1 MSAGLPPAGLPPAGL
16 PQRAAIR
23 LRFTALYA
31 ATILLLLLGAAVAT
45 RQALRATLQQE
56 FDESVRAS
64 AELVSQFFRTE
75 IAEYRTIE
83 ATLTHISGELVFED
97 RSVHI
102 RRPDNSHF
110 GDSVSMP
117 RLARMAV
124 AAPIREVRF
133 PLDPALAPGW
143 DIEVHASMAN
153 LQALRRRIDRW
164 FTVGIPAFVAL
175 AAVAGW
181 WLTGRTLRP
190 VGEMARATE
199 GIAPASGARLPVA
212 NPHDELGRLGEQF
225 NALLDRLDGALA
237 QQQRFLADA
246 AHELRTPLARMRAR
260 VELAQMRARTLEPAL
275 LAAEGAGTLPLAGN
289 PATWSAE
296 LDGLDAEL
304 RAMTHQVDELLQ
316 LARGDAGVEEPMSR
330 ATALFLDDLV
340 ADELPRWQPQAQ
352 RLGVTLTVN
361 RLEETPVRGDPVLLA
376 RLCGVLV
383 DNALRYGGQP
393 GTVRVAVQA
402 VDGWARLTVEDDG
415 PGVPPDDRARI
426 FQRFYRGE
434 AARRRR
440 ADGSGLGLAIADFIV
455 RRHGGT
461 IGVDGSA
468 LGGARFEVRLPLGR
482 G

>member
-1 MSAGLPPAGLPPAGL
+1 MIESRPGPAGT
-16 PQRAAIR
+16 QRAAIR

-45 RQALRATLQQE
+45 RQALRATLQHE

-64 AELVSQFFRTE
+64 AALVSQFFRTE
-75 IAEYRTIE
+75 IAEYRSIE

-97 RSVHI
+97 RAVHI
-102 RRPDNSHF
+102 RRPDDSHF

-117 RLARMAV
+117 RRARLAV
-124 AAPIREVRF
+124 ATPIREVRF

-164 FTVGIPAFVAL
+164 FAVGIPAFVAL

-190 VGEMARATE
+190 VGEMARAAE
-199 GIAPASGARLPVA
+199 RIAPASGVRLPVA
-212 NPHDELGRLGEQF
+212 NPRDELGRLGEQF
-225 NALLDRLDGALA
+225 NALLDRLDEAIL
-237 QQQRFLADA
+237 QQRRFLADA

-260 VELAQMRARTLEPAL
+260 VELAQLRAR
-275 LAAEGAGTLPLAGN
+275 AAEPVLLTGGRTGGPATGDESATWAGDLAGL
-289 PATWSAE
+289 E
-296 LDGLDAEL
+296 AEL
-304 RAMTHQVDELLQ
+304 RAMTQQVDELLQ
-316 LARGDAGVEEPMSR
+316 LARADAGGEEPMTHAS
-330 ATALFLDDLV
+330 ALFLDDLV

-352 RLGVTLTVN
+352 RLRATLVVGE
-361 RLEETPVRGDPVLLA
+361 LEETPVRGDPVLLA

-383 DNALRYGGQP
+383 DNAFRYGGEP
-393 GTVRVAVQA
+393 GIVRVALQA
-402 VDGWARLTVEDDG
+402 AGGAARLTVEDNG
-415 PGVPPDDRARI
+415 PGVPSGDHGRI
-426 FQRFYRGE
+426 FERFYRGE
-434 AARRRR
+434 EARHRR

-461 IGVDGSA
+461 IAVGRSG
-468 LGGARFEVRLPLGR
+468 LGGACFEVCLPLDHA
-482 G
+482 